1 MAKWI
6 EYLLKKKP
14 ADEDMLMLEDAESH
28 NNKRVSFSGIADWL
42 IEKMKKNNLI
52 SGALRFKGSSSYAA
66 LPGKGAAE
74 NDYYYCSDG
83 DGTHG
88 PGYYAWNGSS
98 WIWIG
103 SNDKGIDST
112 LQVEGAA
119 AESAATGAAIASLKE
134 DLSQLFEEGQGNI
147 NPIKTFTNKA
157 CYIVT
162 DQNKFYYR
170 DSSYTVV
177 SVFKLEANKKYTI
190 TGNALTSILDVW
202 AICNDYFEP
211 PVSGYGSGAIYTQY
225 KQASNTGTLTDE
237 LIPNSDCYLY
247 LQNYVK
253 TTPIDKAVLTNM
265 PVPKTDK
272 LDARISDMENIDIPS
287 KQIAYKVLD
296 NGIILSE
303 KYDGENDIQY
313 YLCKHSLNELFDFL
327 HTYIYPNSK
336 SNPIIHE
343 IDNNYRIIYGNGDWH
358 APIQIKAINN
368 ADGDNLNPNDAY
380 FTGGMHGYKN
390 ATTDASK
397 TARCAGV
404 RFFSDRSEIFAND
417 VGYAD
422 EVVIYWENY
431 LQASNTEKEDG
442 SGREVLKECHT
453 LTYINGEFH
462 SHVELI
468 PLEDITCVLWYG
480 FQMMYQSGSNKT
492 VRYIGATNR
501 NAYEYNVNSEC
512 GDKTTDLFRLI
523 NNDTNMVQE
532 MYVNPIIDVG
542 KRNMCKSDL
551 TKAMFGMN
559 YGKAYATVIN
569 NNATLYM
576 GCVYALDGVY
586 RTYKQHTI

>member
-1 MAKWI
+1 MAVTTD
-6 EYLLKKKP
+6 YLN
-14 ADEDMLMLEDAESH
+14 E
-28 NNKRVSFSGIADWL
+28 L
-42 IEKMKKNNLI
+42 INQKTALATAI
-52 SGALRFKGSSSYAA
+52 S
-66 LPGKGAAE
+66 
-74 NDYYYCSDG
+74 N
-83 DGTHG
+83 
-88 PGYYAWNGSS
+88 
-98 WIWIG
+98 
-103 SNDKGIDST
+103 KGITASASEKFNTLVPKVGQINTST
-112 LQVEGAA
+112 DEIDA
-119 AESAATGAAIASLKE
+119 LKSG
-134 DLSQLFEEGQGNI
+134 LSQLFEEGQCNI

-162 DQNKFYYR
+162 DQNRFYYR
-170 DSSYTVV
+170 DNPYVVV

-190 TGNALTSILDVW
+190 TGNALTGILDVW

-225 KQASNTGTLTDE
+225 KQASNIGTLTDE

-247 LQNYVK
+247 LQNHVK
-253 TTPIDKAVLTNM
+253 TTPVDKAVLTNIS
-265 PVPKTDK
+265 VPKTDK

-287 KQIAYKVLD
+287 KRIAYKVLD

-313 YLCKHSLNELFDFL
+313 YLCKHSLNELFDFW

-343 IDNNYRIIYGNGDWH
+343 IDNNYRKIYGDGDWH

-368 ADGDNLNPNDAY
+368 ADGDNTDGTY

-417 VGYAD
+417 VGYAE

-501 NAYEYNVNSEC
+501 NAYEYNVDSEC

-559 YGKAYATVIN
+559 YGKSYATVIN

-576 GCVYALDGVY
+576 GCVYVLDGVY